1 MKILQINT
9 VYKTGGSTGRI
20 VYDLKNVIESEGIEA
35 YVAFGYGYSPVAD
48 ESEKLFRIDTKTEL
62 LISKIRTK
70 LIGHHGF
77 DNIPETK
84 RLLEWIKKIK
94 PDIIHLHNIHNH
106 YVNIG
111 LLLKYIATNNIPCI
125 LTMHDCWTFT
135 GHCAYFDFS
144 GCDKWKTECR
154 KCHSL
159 HDYPK
164 TFTPIDPSSWNYK
177 HKRDLFSPLNITF
190 VTPSRWLAGLV
201 QESFLKDKSCK
212 IINNGIDTDIFK
224 PCGAYIKHK
233 LGIDGKKMI
242 LAMASNFTKRKGIDY
257 LLQIPT
263 MLSDDEVLVL
273 VGVKPEQQKILPK
286 DKCIAINRTNN
297 VTELAEYYSAS
308 DVFINTTLEDNF
320 PTTNIE
326 ALSCGTPI
334 VTFDTGG
341 SSEAVL
347 DDEEIQIE
355 NDIKYT
361 SVGAVVPT
369 IDISSMLIAI
379 RKIIN
384 TGKIHY
390 SKACASKAQMHYDK
404 IKQYNKYIDLY
415 KKILEEKKN

>member
-1 MKILQINT
+1 MRILQINT

-20 VYDLKNVIESEGIEA
+20 VYDLKNVMESEGIDC
-35 YVAFGYGYSPVAD
+35 YVAFGYGYSPSAD
-48 ESEKLFRIDTKTEL
+48 EAKKLFRIDTNTEL
-62 LISKIRTK
+62 LISKICTK

-84 RLLEWIKKIK
+84 RLLRWIKKIK

-111 LLLKYIATNNIPCI
+111 LLLEYIATNNIPCI

-144 GCDKWKTECR
+144 GCDKWKNGCR
-154 KCHSL
+154 KCPSL
-159 HDYPK
+159 HDYPR
-164 TFTPIDPSSWNYK
+164 TFSPIDPTPWNYR
-177 HKRDLFSPLNITF
+177 HKQGLFSPLNITF
-190 VTPSRWLAGLV
+190 VTPSRWLSELV
-201 QESFLKDKSCK
+201 QESFLKDKSCV
-212 IINNGIDTDIFK
+212 IINNGIDTDTFK

-257 LLQIPT
+257 LLQIPY

-273 VGVKPEQQKILPK
+273 VGVKPEHKKVLPK

-297 VTELAEYYSAS
+297 VTELAEYYSAA

-326 ALSCGTPI
+326 ALACGTPI
-334 VTFDTGG
+334 VTFNTGG
-341 SSEAVL
+341 SVESVL
-347 DDEEIQIE
+347 DGE
-355 NDIKYT
+355 NPIIKDSIINT
-361 SVGAVVPT
+361 NVGAVVPQKD
-369 IDISSMLIAI
+369 IDSMIKVI
-379 RKIIN
+379 RNICFSDK
-384 TGKIHY
+384 KY
-390 SKACASKAQMHYDK
+390 SEACRNKAVER
-404 IKQYNKYIDLY
+404 YNKTNQYKEYIDLY
-415 KKILEEKKN
+415 KKIISNL